1 MKTEVENK
9 NNNSKMSL
17 IVAGIAGVL
26 AIASLIVAILAL
38 ILRDSGEVARKS
50 RYEIYNGLVMLPN
63 GTYNCEAMSE
73 NASVSIRQNGSE
85 YTGASLDKGD
95 KFTITFREDID
106 LRVRNIDDGQM
117 IVCTAQ

>member
-9 NNNSKMSL
+9 NNNSRMSL

-26 AIASLIVAILAL
+26 AIASLIVAILTL
-38 ILRDSGEVARKS
+38 ISHDSGEVARKS
-50 RYEIYNGLVMLPN
+50 KYEIYNGLVMLPN
-63 GTYNCEAMSE
+63 GTYNCEVMSE
-73 NASVSIRQNGSE
+73 NASVSIRQSGSE

-117 IVCTAQ
+117 ILCTAQ

>member
-17 IVAGIAGVL
+17 IVASIAGVL

-38 ILRDSGEVARKS
+38 ISRDSGEVARKS
-50 RYEIYNGLVMLPN
+50 KYEIYNGLVMLPN
-63 GTYNCEAMSE
+63 GTYNCEVMSE